1 MCGRYT
7 VAIQAQ
13 EVAEELR
20 AAIHMP
26 ADAPAR
32 FNVAPTQDAPIAI
45 ELAAVEHDPR
55 RIGLARFGL
64 VPAESEGPKAVGAR
78 YINLRSE
85 NVAGQQAFAES
96 AATRRCLVVADGFY
110 EWKKPEEG
118 AKSGKKQPYFFRPAK
133 GGLLTFAG
141 IWDMWKAPEGDR
153 LPSFAILTA
162 KPYPE
167 VGAVHDRMPLIV
179 PPAFRDRWLSPDEH
193 DARALLRELRDAQRV
208 PLESYPV
215 SPRVGSVANDD
226 PSLIER
232 VDPGSPSESSGES

>member
-26 ADAPAR
+26 ADAPPR

-45 ELAAVEHDPR
+45 ELAGAETDR
-55 RIGLARFGL
+55 RRVGLARFGL
-64 VPAESEGPKAVGAR
+64 VPAESDGPKAVGSR

-110 EWKKPEEG
+110 EWKQPAEGERG
-118 AKSGKKQPYFFRPAK
+118 AKKRPYYFRPAG

-141 IWDMWKAPEGDR
+141 IWDIWRAPEGDR

-162 KPYPE
+162 KPDPL

-179 PPAFRDRWLSPDEH
+179 PPALRERWLAPDEH
-193 DARALLRELRDAQRV
+193 DARALLREIRDAQRV
-208 PLESYPV
+208 QLESYPV

-232 VDPGSPSESSGES
+232 VDPRSSEDA